1 MSGNLRLKAGELVEV
16 RSKEEILSTLD
27 TITRDEVPASVQD
40 SIRGACPASAAVML
54 KRLANDR

>member
-1 MSGNLRLKAGELVEV
+1 M

-40 SIRGACPASAAVML
+40 SIRGACLASAAVML